1 MAQPETSNVV
11 GVFDDY
17 SAAERAARELADNGV
32 PRQSIQIQ
40 SNFMTGAAGRS
51 EHPDADSAHEGGISG
66 FFRRLFGSDE
76 PDEYAGH
83 YAEAVRRGSAVLCAP
98 VPAQDVERVAAI
110 MNDNGAVDID
120 RRVGAYRQSGYETY
134 DPEAS
139 PYSHD
144 ESVQERERFSDAERG
159 ASIPVV
165 EEELQVG
172 KRPVVRGGVRIYSR
186 MVERPV
192 EEDITLREEHV
203 RVERRPVD
211 RPMNPSDVSRL
222 RDQSVEVTETA
233 EEPVVSKRARVKEE
247 VIVGKETTERT
258 ERIREN
264 VRHTEVNVDDL
275 RDERAGAADFRRD
288 FRNDYEKN
296 YAQSGIA
303 YETVEPAYEY
313 GYRMANDPRYRG
325 RRQWSTVERD
335 LESDYLRNRPDSVW
349 DRIKGAVRYG
359 WEKATGKPS

>member
-1 MAQPETSNVV
+1 MAQPETANVI

-32 PRQSIQIQ
+32 PRQSIQLQ

-51 EHPDADSAHEGGISG
+51 EHPHADSTQEGGISG

-76 PDEYAGH
+76 SGDYAGH
-83 YAEAVRRGSAVLCAP
+83 YAEAVRRGSAVLCAS
-98 VPAQDVERVAAI
+98 VPAQDVERVADI
-110 MNDNGAVDID
+110 MNESGAVDID
-120 RRVGAYRQSGYETY
+120 RRVAAYRESGYERH
-134 DPEAS
+134 DPKAL

-144 ESVQERERFSDAERG
+144 ESQKERERFRDAERG

-172 KRPVVRGGVRIYSR
+172 KRPILRGAVRVYTQVVD
-186 MVERPV
+186 RPV
-192 EEDITLREEHV
+192 EEDVTLREEHV

-211 RPMNPSDVSRL
+211 RPMSSNEVSRL
-222 RDQSVEVTETA
+222 REQSVEVTEMA

-264 VRHTEVNVDDL
+264 VRHTEVHVDD
-275 RDERAGAADFRRD
+275 RRGEAAGAAGLRKD

-296 YAQSGIA
+296 YARSGIP
-303 YETVEPAYEY
+303 YETVEPGYEY

-325 RRQWSTVERD
+325 REWSTVERD
-335 LESDYLRNRPDSVW
+335 LQSDYLRDRPDSVW
-349 DRIKGAVRYG
+349 DRIKGAVQYG
-359 WEKATGKPS
+359 WDKATGKRP